1 MTQRTPAQER
11 YTRFSCPNPQCARF
25 NHPGVGNIVHR
36 SWTGPHK
43 HIERLRCTACAREFS
58 AREGTLMARSKLPE
72 ATVEQLL
79 KCQRWGVCDEGTAD
93 ICAVDLKTV
102 HRFQHVAAQR
112 AETHHGQSVQ
122 HVEVPGVQLDE
133 AHAKLRPKHVE
144 WVHTA
149 LAMGSWFL
157 LWVDFGP
164 RTQETAATLI
174 AQVVARTRQLPLW
187 LTDGWRAYPAALL
200 QVVGV
205 VYRRRRRGKVG
216 RKPKPRL
223 VAPSTLLY
231 AQVVKV
237 RNTAGQVVEVS
248 RRVVYGGPRR
258 FGKQLRL
265 RQLGQTIQ
273 TAFMERWYG
282 TLRGLVAPLRR
293 RTRCLSWSRT
303 RHRGKVWL
311 LVSLYNFVM
320 PHKSLRQGRTPRTPA
335 RAIGLNDHIWSYRE
349 YIWLPVHTDPVL
361 TKQMDEQIARLLTP
375 ALQDQP
381 RDRTQV
387 PAPPGETIEEKEKE
401 AAPLPKAA

>member
-1 MTQRTPAQER
+1 MLLTTPAQER
-11 YTRFSCPNPQCARF
+11 YTRFSCPNPHCAQF
-25 NHPGVGNIVHR
+25 NRPGPGNIAHR
-36 SWTGPHK
+36 SWTGK
-43 HIERLRCTACAREFS
+43 ARHIERLRCTLCHREFS
-58 AREGTLMARSKLPE
+58 EREGTLMARSKLPE

-102 HRFQHVAAQR
+102 HRFQRVAAHR
-112 AETHHGQSVQ
+112 AQIHHQQAVQ
-122 HVEVPGVQLDE
+122 QVDVTGVQMDE
-133 AHAKLRPKHVE
+133 AHSKLRQRRVE
-144 WVHTA
+144 WIHTA

-164 RTQETAATLI
+164 RTQDTAAALI
-174 AQVVARTRQLPLW
+174 AQVVARVRTLPLF
-187 LTDGWRAYPAALL
+187 LTDGWQAYPAALL

-223 VAPSTLLY
+223 VAPKDLFY

-237 RNTAGQVVEVS
+237 RDKTGQVVAVS
-248 RRVVYGGPRR
+248 RRVVFGGPRR

-265 RQLGQTIQ
+265 RQLGETIQ

-293 RTRCLSWSRT
+293 RTRCLSWLAT
-303 RHRGKVWL
+303 RHRGRIWL

-320 PHKSLRQGRTPRTPA
+320 PHKSLRQGRTRRTPA
-335 RAIGLNDHIWSYRE
+335 MAIGLTDHVWSYRE

-361 TKQMDEQIARLLTP
+361 TKQMDERIARLLIP

-381 RDRTQV
+381 LGRTQ
-387 PAPPGETIEEKEKE
+387 ASPPVEVIEVHEKET
-401 AAPLPKAA
+401 APLPKAA

>member
-1 MTQRTPAQER
+1 MTQTTPAQQR
-11 YTRFSCPNPQCARF
+11 YTRFSCPNPECTCF
-25 NHPGVGNIVHR
+25 NRPGAGNIVHR
-36 SWTGPHK
+36 SWTGTHK
-43 HIERLRCTACAREFS
+43 HIERLRCTACEQEFS
-58 AREGTLMARSKLPE
+58 ERAGTLMARSKLPA
-72 ATVEQLL
+72 ATVERLL

-93 ICAVDLKTV
+93 ICDVEIKTV
-102 HRFQHVAAQR
+102 HRFQRVAAHR
-112 AETHHGQSVQ
+112 AEAHHRQSVQ
-122 HVEVPGVQLDE
+122 HVAVEGVQWDE
-133 AHAKLRPKHVE
+133 AHSKLRPKQVE

-164 RTQETAATLI
+164 RTQDTAAPLI
-174 AQVVARTRQLPLW
+174 AQVVARAQQLPLL
-187 LTDGWRAYPAALL
+187 LTDGWKAYTAALL

-205 VYRRRRRGKVG
+205 VYRPRRRGHVG

-223 VAPSTLLY
+223 VAPKTLFY

-237 RNTAGQVVEVS
+237 RNKAGQVVEVS
-248 RRVVYGGPRR
+248 RRVVHSGPRR

-265 RQLGQTIQ
+265 RQLGETIQ

-293 RTRCLSWSRT
+293 RTRCLSWSRV

-311 LVSLYNFVM
+311 MVSLYNFVM

-335 RAIGLNDHIWSYRE
+335 MAIGLTDHVWSYRE
-349 YIWLPVHTDPVL
+349 YIWLPVHTDPII
-361 TKQMDEQIARLLTP
+361 TKQLDERIAQLLTP

-381 RDRTQV
+381 TGRTHAG
-387 PAPPGETIEEKEKE
+387 PAVKAHEKE
-401 AAPLPKAA
+401 AAPRSKAA

>member
-1 MTQRTPAQER
+1 MTQTTPAQDR
-11 YTRFSCPNPQCARF
+11 YTRFSCPNPRCAWF
-25 NHPGVGNIVHR
+25 NQPGEGNIAHR
-36 SWTGPHK
+36 SWTGTHK
-43 HIERLRCTACAREFS
+43 HIERLRCTACDREFS
-58 AREGTLMARSKLPE
+58 EREGTLMARSKLPE
-72 ATVEQLL
+72 DTVVCLL

-93 ICAVDLKTV
+93 ICDVEIKTV
-102 HRFQHVAAQR
+102 YRFQHVAAHR
-112 AETHHGQSVQ
+112 AETHHRQSVQ
-122 HVEVPGVQLDE
+122 HVAVEGVQLDE
-133 AHAKLRPKHVE
+133 AHSKLRPKQVE
-144 WVHTA
+144 WVQTA

-174 AQVVARTRQLPLW
+174 AQVVARAQQLPLF
-187 LTDGWRAYPAALL
+187 LTDGWKAYPAALL

-205 VYRRRRRGKVG
+205 VSRPRRRGHVG

-223 VAPSTLLY
+223 VAPKTLFY

-237 RNTAGQVVEVS
+237 RNKAGQVVEVS
-248 RRVVYGGPRR
+248 RRVVHGGPRR

-265 RQLGQTIQ
+265 RQLGETVQ

-293 RTRCLSWSRT
+293 RTRCLSWSRA

-311 LVSLYNFVM
+311 MVSLYNLVM

-335 RAIGLNDHIWSYRE
+335 VAIGLTDHVWSYRE
-349 YIWLPVHTDPVL
+349 YIWLPVHTDPVI
-361 TKQMDEQIARLLTP
+361 TKQLDERIARLLTP

-381 RDRTQV
+381 TRRPHAR
-387 PAPPGETIEEKEKE
+387 PAVETHEKET
-401 AAPLPKAA
+401 APRPKAA

>member
-1 MTQRTPAQER
+1 MTRTTPAPER
-11 YTRFSCPNPQCARF
+11 YTRFSCPNPRCTRF
-25 NHPGVGNIVHR
+25 NRPGEGNIAHR
-36 SWTGPHK
+36 SWTGTHK
-43 HIERLRCTACAREFS
+43 HIERLRCTTCDREFS
-58 AREGTLMARSKLPE
+58 ERAGTLMARSKLPE
-72 ATVEQLL
+72 DTVIRLV

-93 ICAVDLKTV
+93 MCDVDLKTV
-102 HRFQHVAAQR
+102 HRFQRVAAQR
-112 AETHHGQSVQ
+112 AETHHQQSVHNLAVQ
-122 HVEVPGVQLDE
+122 GVQLDE
-133 AHAKLRPKHVE
+133 AHTKLRPKQVE

-164 RTQETAATLI
+164 RTQDTAAALI
-174 AQVVARTRQLPLW
+174 AQVVARTQALPLF
-187 LTDGWRAYPAALL
+187 LTDGWKAYTAALL

-223 VAPSTLLY
+223 VAPQTLFY

-248 RRVVYGGPRR
+248 RRVVLGGPRR
-258 FGKQLRL
+258 FGKQLRR
-265 RQLGQTIQ
+265 RQLGTTIQ
-273 TAFMERWYG
+273 TAFMERWDG

-293 RTRCLSWSRT
+293 RSRCLSWCRT

-335 RAIGLNDHIWSYRE
+335 MAIGLTDHVWSCRE
-349 YIWLPVHTDPVL
+349 YIWLPVHPDPVL
-361 TKQMDEQIARLLTP
+361 TKQMDERLARLLTP
-375 ALQDQP
+375 ALPDQP
-381 RDRTQV
+381 RGRPQ
-387 PAPPGETIEEKEKE
+387 APPPVEAREEHTKE
-401 AAPLPKAA
+401 AVPLPKAA

>member
-1 MTQRTPAQER
+1 MTQTTPAQQR
-11 YTRFSCPNPQCARF
+11 YTRFSCPNPQCPCF
-25 NHPGVGNIVHR
+25 NRPGTGNIVHR
-36 SWTGPHK
+36 SWTGTHK
-43 HIERLRCTACAREFS
+43 HIERLRCTACDREFS
-58 AREGTLMARSKLPE
+58 EREGTLMARSKLPE
-72 ATVEQLL
+72 ATVERLL

-93 ICAVDLKTV
+93 ICDVEIKTV
-102 HRFQHVAAQR
+102 HRFQRVAAHR
-112 AETHHGQSVQ
+112 AETHHRQSVQ
-122 HVEVPGVQLDE
+122 HVTVAGVQCDE
-133 AHAKLRPKHVE
+133 AHSKLRPKQVE

-164 RTQETAATLI
+164 RTQDTAATLI
-174 AQVVARTRQLPLW
+174 AQVVARAQQLPLV
-187 LTDGWRAYPAALL
+187 LTDGWKAYTAALL

-205 VYRRRRRGKVG
+205 VYRPRRRGPVG

-223 VAPSTLLY
+223 VAPKTLFY

-237 RNTAGQVVEVS
+237 RNKTGHVVEGS

-265 RQLGQTIQ
+265 RQLGETIQ

-293 RTRCLSWSRT
+293 RTRCLSWSRA
-303 RHRGKVWL
+303 RHRGKVWV

-320 PHKSLRQGRTPRTPA
+320 PHKSLRQGRTLRTPA
-335 RAIGLNDHIWSYRE
+335 MAIGLTDHVWSYRE
-349 YIWLPVHTDPVL
+349 YLWLPVHTDPIL
-361 TKQMDEQIARLLTP
+361 TAQMDERIARLLTS

-381 RDRTQV
+381 LGRTQ
-387 PAPPGETIEEKEKE
+387 APPPVEVREERQKET
-401 AAPLPKAA
+401 AALPKAA